1 MKSKVNLVCLI
12 AFLSLVVDQHLF
24 ADALLKENCSVF
36 QRNSTHL
43 VMSCDQDLRE
53 TSSDNSAIC
62 GNCDHLVSWSERGV
76 ACETCGRW
84 FHAACQSINT
94 KSYEDLG
101 KSDVLWHCEICN
113 NDNYSYTMFDLHGI
127 GNTTSHTSQDC
138 NSSID
143 SDFRPF
149 HSSTPSQQ
157 GRQNKFQSRPLR
169 IINVNFQSIVSKKA
183 ETLELLD
190 RLKPD
195 VIIGT
200 ETWLTSDIKDS
211 ELLTH
216 HYKIYRKDRK
226 KGRGGGVLIGIKDDL
241 QSTKLDS
248 FDSDCENIWVKVLTR
263 TLKSVY
269 ICAFYRPDVSDTKA
283 LTTFENTLKKVA
295 QLKNVQMIIGGD
307 FNLPSWNWS
316 EMKFKDKGSYRK
328 SHEDFVDVL
337 NDCDLQQVVLEPT
350 RASNILDVI
359 FTNAPDLVPRV
370 EVIPGL
376 SDHCIVFLEYNVKV
390 DRKKNAL
397 RQIYLYRRADWE
409 KIKDEMSQLEKDIEN
424 MIASGIENI
433 DEVWEKFKNTLLES
447 MEKHIPKKNTRPRDS
462 YPWITHEIKKMI
474 KKRDRQSKKLKKNPR
489 LVELEAKYK
498 ETRRGV
504 KKLIRKEYWTYV
516 CSLFEE
522 NKDEVDTRPCLKR
535 FWTYIKHQRSSSVGI
550 SPLRHEG
557 KLVTEPKEKAEILNK
572 QFFKAFSSG
581 LQYSKEE
588 FLEKCEMDTSD
599 KNYSVMDDI
608 EISENGI
615 AKLLSGLN
623 PAKAT
628 GPDKLP
634 PRVLKEL
641 STQLAPIL
649 TMIYRLS
656 LNTGQVPADWRHALV
671 SPVFKKGE
679 HYEPI
684 NYRPVSLTS
693 IPCKILEHVLVSNLM
708 KHFENNCILNKRQHG
723 FRRGRSCESQ
733 LLEFVEEVSAG
744 LDSGLPT
751 DVVIMDFAKAFDR
764 VNHSLLTHKLEQYG
778 VTGTTN
784 KWIGNFL
791 QNRSQAVV
799 VEGETSEPICV
810 KSGVPQGSVLGPCL
824 FLAYINDLPEKVTST
839 SRLFADDTLLHR
851 LIKEA
856 EDKQSLQKDLE
867 SLEKWEAQW
876 DMHFHPQKCNILSVE
891 RSKPKVDS
899 QDYFL
904 HGQKLEKVAD
914 TKYFG
919 VTLQNNLKFDK
930 HIETI
935 CSKANK
941 MLGLLGRN
949 LKSAPSKTKELG
961 YNALVRPVLEY
972 ASCVWDPY
980 TTKEKTKIEKN
991 TEKGCSFCHQKLQEK
1006 RKCY

>member
-1 MKSKVNLVCLI
+1 MKLKLNQVCL
-12 AFLSLVVDQHLF
+12 HLF
-24 ADALLKENCSVF
+24 LAIVYCQLRLDKGFVEGNCSVF
-36 QRNSTHL
+36 QANSTHL
-43 VMSCDQDLRE
+43 VMNCDQNSRD

-76 ACETCGRW
+76 ACEACGRW

-101 KSDVLWHCEICN
+101 KSDVLWHCELCN

-127 GNTTSHTSQDC
+127 GNTSSRPSQDN

-169 IINVNFQSIVSKKA
+169 VINVNFQSIVSKRA
-183 ETLELLD
+183 ETLELID

-200 ETWLTSDIKDS
+200 ETWLTSEIKDS
-211 ELLTH
+211 EILTH

-226 KGRGGGVLIGIKDDL
+226 KGRGGGVLIGVKDDL
-241 QSTKLDS
+241 QSMKLDN
-248 FDSDCENIWVKVLTR
+248 FDSDCESIWVKVLTK
-263 TLKSVY
+263 TLKSVH
-269 ICAFYRPDVSDTKA
+269 ICAYYRPDVSDTKA
-283 LTTFENTLKKVA
+283 LTTFENTLKRIA
-295 QLKNVQMIIGGD
+295 HLKNVQLIIGGD
-307 FNLPSWNWS
+307 FNLPSWNWL
-316 EMKFKDKGSYRK
+316 EMKFKDKGTYRK
-328 SHEDFVDVL
+328 SNEDFIDVL
-337 NDCDLQQVVLEPT
+337 NDCNLQQVVLEPT

-370 EVIPGL
+370 EVIPGI
-376 SDHCIVFLEYNVKV
+376 SDHSIEFNVKL
-390 DRKKNAL
+390 DRKKNAM
-397 RQIYLYRRADWE
+397 RQIFLYRRADWE
-409 KIKDEMSQLEKDIEN
+409 KIKDEMRQLEKTIED
-424 MIASGIENI
+424 MIESGEENI
-433 DEVWEKFKNTLLES
+433 DEVWEKFKVTLLES
-447 MEKHIPKKNTRPRDS
+447 MAQHIPKKNTKSRDS
-462 YPWITHEIKKMI
+462 YPWITQEIRKMI
-474 KKRDRQSKKLKKNPR
+474 KKRDRLSKKLKKNPR
-489 LVELEAKYK
+489 LTELETKYK
-498 ETRRGV
+498 ETRREV
-504 KKLIRKEYWTYV
+504 KKLIRKEYWNYV

-522 NKDEVDTRPCLKR
+522 NKDEVDARPCLKR

-557 KLVTEPKEKAEILNK
+557 KLVTDPKEKAEILNN

-588 FLEKCEMDTSD
+588 FIGKCEMDTSD
-599 KNYSVMDDI
+599 RNYRVMEDI

-628 GPDKLP
+628 GPDGLP

-656 LNTGQVPADWRHALV
+656 LKTGQVPADWRHALV

-708 KHFENNCILNKRQHG
+708 KHFENNDILNKRQHG

-744 LDSGLPT
+744 LDCGLPT

-764 VNHSLLTHKLEQYG
+764 VNHSLLTHKLDQYG
-778 VTGTTN
+778 VTGKTN
-784 KWIGNFL
+784 QWISSFL
-791 QNRSQAVV
+791 HNRSQSVV
-799 VEGETSEPICV
+799 VEGETSEPINV

-824 FLAYINDLPEKVTST
+824 FLAYINDLPERVKAT

-856 EDKQSLQKDLE
+856 EDRKSLQEDLE
-867 SLEKWEAQW
+867 RLEKWEDQW
-876 DMHFHPQKCNILSVE
+876 DMHFHPQKCNILPIE
-891 RSKPKVDS
+891 RSKPKVEP

-904 HGQKLEKVAD
+904 HGEKLEKV
-914 TKYFG
+914 TEIKLG
-919 VTLQNNLKFDK
+919 VILQNNL
-930 HIETI
+930 HLTNI
-935 CSKANK
+935 
-941 MLGLLGRN
+941 
-949 LKSAPSKTKELG
+949 
-961 YNALVRPVLEY
+961 
-972 ASCVWDPY
+972 
-980 TTKEKTKIEKN
+980 
-991 TEKGCSFCHQKLQEK
+991 
-1006 RKCY
+1006 